1 LREGDI
7 AFILRESGAKE
18 LYWMRYDPHQMNNK
32 AWSAVPSMRTRLTET
47 VEAMRVASGEERRR
61 LEEV

>member
-1 LREGDI
+1 
-7 AFILRESGAKE
+7 
-18 LYWMRYDPHQMNNK
+18 MRYDPHQLNNK
-32 AWSAVPSMRTRLTET
+32 AWSAVPSIRTRLTQT